1 MIAELENDAEL
12 QAILAMPFKPIAQ
25 YDEDGDCVEF
35 FAENVPFNAV
45 RLDDWV
51 TMYVAENDGRLVG
64 CLIKRV
70 QRLFRECPDLQE
82 IVLVQDN
89 KMRLDY
95 FFVAAAVHFQNR
107 ENVHRYN
114 ELKRA
119 TEGVEVP
126 LPCVAA

>member
-1 MIAELENDAEL
+1 MIAKLENDAEL
-12 QAILAMPFKPIAQ
+12 RAIRAKPFAPSAQ
-25 YDEDGDCVEF
+25 YDEEGDCVEF
-35 FAENVPFNAV
+35 FAANVPFDAV

-51 TMYVAENDGRLVG
+51 TMYVAESDGRLVG

-70 QRLFRECPDLQE
+70 QRLFREFPNLEE

-89 KMRLDY
+89 RMRLDY
-95 FFVAAAVHFQNR
+95 FFVAAAARFQNN
-107 ENVHRYN
+107 ETIHRYN

-126 LPCVAA
+126 LGHAA

>member
-12 QAILAMPFKPIAQ
+12 KAILAKPFESSAQ
-25 YDEDGDCVEF
+25 YDEEGDCVEF

-51 TMYVAENDGRLVG
+51 TMYVSERDDRLVG

-70 QRLFRECPDLQE
+70 QRLFREVANLQE

-89 KMRLDY
+89 RMRLDY
-95 FFVAAAVHFQNR
+95 FFVAAAARLDNK
-107 ENVHRYN
+107 ETIHRYN

-126 LPCVAA
+126 LPCAV

>member
-1 MIAELENDAEL
+1 MIAELENDTEV
-12 QAILAMPFKPIAQ
+12 QAILAKRFQPSAQ

-35 FAENVPFNAV
+35 FAENVPFDGV

-51 TMYVAENDGRLVG
+51 TMYVSERDGRLVG

-70 QRLFRECPDLQE
+70 QRLFRECPNLQE

-89 KMRLDY
+89 RMRLDY
-95 FFVAAAVHFQNR
+95 FFVAAAARLVNK
-107 ENVHRYN
+107 ETIHRYN

-126 LPCVAA
+126 LPCAA